1 MTVLSSANEATPCAA
16 VTRTAAQAAVI
27 TKALADAEHYRRD
40 SAAAWCA
47 YCAAAQNGACP
58 DHVAYLAP
66 ANAYRELAAELAHVL
81 TKTAGRDVPAPRPA
95 SDLSRLGQERT
106 MANTTTAASPQ
117 LPAVT
122 CTRAF
127 AGRPESVS
135 AARSWVAGFFPVP
148 AAAADAALMTSELFT
163 NTILH
168 SASRLPGGQVTVSV
182 RTGED
187 TVRVDIVD
195 QGELPP
201 CFPRCPGLGQGLALV
216 VALADV
222 FGADGSD
229 RWFALRTGGAW

>member
-1 MTVLSSANEATPCAA
+1 MTILSSANEATPCAA

-106 MANTTTAASPQ
+106 MANTTTATSP
-117 LPAVT
+117 P
-122 CTRAF
+122 
-127 AGRPESVS
+127 
-135 AARSWVAGFFPVP
+135 AARSLHEICEAARRVNCGECWQVPGKPCTPQGDHVARFGRAMRRGLISGPDLIAVLQ
-148 AAAADAALMTSELFT
+148 ALDAFT
-163 NTILH
+163 N
-168 SASRLPGGQVTVSV
+168 
-182 RTGED
+182 D
-187 TVRVDIVD
+187 TVVYDA
-195 QGELPP
+195 P
-201 CFPRCPGLGQGLALV
+201 
-216 VALADV
+216 
-222 FGADGSD
+222 DGV
-229 RWFALRTGGAW
+229 R